1 MITSDKLSEFRR
13 VVSEYELLY
22 EGQKAEDHTVIAV
35 NHVDDG
41 RWFRVK
47 QVVIRIPTGEL
58 LAFHFGEGA
67 TELQEDDYPWEYGE
81 DWEVQEVV
89 PVEVTRIEYQKKV

>member
-1 MITSDKLSEFRR
+1 MITSEKLSEFRR
-13 VVSEYELLY
+13 VVSKYDLSY
-22 EGQKAEDHTVIAV
+22 EGAQAEGYAVIAV
-35 NHVDDG
+35 KHVDDG
-41 RWFRVK
+41 RWVRIK

-58 LAFHFGEGA
+58 LAYYFGEGA

-89 PVEVTRIEYQKKV
+89 PVEVTRIEYQKKI